1 MNSHIVILSGG
12 LGSRLNN
19 TENRPKPLVE
29 INGKS
34 LLARLIESL
43 NKTDV
48 FKHFHIITCNQKEF
62 FREILNKEIPH
73 INFTIHDEIKRTG
86 RMGAL
91 KFFIDSQNNIDK
103 FFVCNG
109 DTLFLNLKKL
119 ELIKPVMKFNYNPIV
134 FVANSDSSRN
144 DYKEIII
151 KNKDS
156 LTSFQNSG
164 LIYISRK
171 WIIDKISGKSN
182 LRDLDDFLFEDERSI
197 IFSILKTKILDG
209 GTPARLSYIRGL
221 IN

>member
-34 LLARLIESL
+34 LLTRLIESL
-43 NKTDV
+43 NKTEV
-48 FKHFHIITCNQKEF
+48 FKHFHIITCNQKDF
-62 FREILNKEIPH
+62 FREVLKKEIPH

-109 DTLFLNLKKL
+109 DTLFLNLKQL
-119 ELIKPVMKFNYNPIV
+119 ELTEPIRKFAYNPII
-134 FVANSDSSRN
+134 FLAKSDSSRN
-144 DYKEIII
+144 DYKEINI
-151 KNKDS
+151 KYNDS

-171 WIIDKISGKSN
+171 WILDKISGNSYLN
-182 LRDLDDFLFEDERSI
+182 DLDDFLFEDESSI
-197 IFSILKTKILDG
+197 IFSVLKTKILDG